1 MPSMRSRCFGVA
13 FVVLAIAA
21 FAPLGNVE
29 AAKGGN
35 GGGGGGSSVSDY
47 VGSAVCSNCHLGK
60 HETWSQTAHNQI
72 LRSGA
77 DEKSYINDGNVSGH
91 SDFFDGADIAITSLP
106 GGGSFSS
113 YGQYAPVLGKDK
125 NKGPYI
131 KIGGKTYLIA
141 YTVGGSAVQNPTV
154 ADSDGNGRI
163 LNDEAQY
170 KQLYVTMIGKSNYVL
185 PVQFNAKSATYAPYA
200 PEHWYDASN
209 LPIVNIDVNLAY
221 ERTCA
226 GCHSTGV
233 QIAQSSGQWTMT
245 MVDTAVACEAC
256 HGPGRAHIDA
266 PTVALKKATIV
277 NPETLLAT
285 TDLNDDGNIDTVDH
299 LLARNFV
306 CYSCHSQGTGSY
318 MDSNNNPLLYPSIA
332 DASGNALLY
341 RPGQDLRGYFTI
353 SQDPNNYWGAHD
365 ENGNEMIDYG
375 EFIASTHGSQ
385 QRQDHASGPHAADKV
400 YDHACF
406 TCHELHEADRL
417 HLVTTENEGVPV
429 PQPNDRTAQRN
440 NLCLSCHATHG
451 DFASLTEQDLIDGT
465 SNITTVVRA
474 HVKNRAFMDVSF
486 QTRCISCHMPDT
498 AKTAVEGDAQGHVF
512 LPIWPGYV
520 MQPADFKWDNGFEAM
535 GMGFELVDG
544 FQVGLIPNSCTG
556 CHEPGN
562 DDDIVTQW
570 LSSGHADGHGEPF
583 NHWNGEG
590 EVQNSCARCH
600 SQGGFKQLADSSVD
614 TDPGKPTPAGV
625 PWYTLTGA
633 GGTILPD
640 YNAPTNGTV
649 TAQSAIY
656 PKVLNC
662 NTCHEENGGGETV
675 YEAGKLQEVAF
686 PSGVR
691 KTLGNSSNICM
702 QCHQGRESGLSV
714 LNANPSVKDPA
725 CTANPPPSPAT
736 CPNVYYRF
744 INEHY
749 FAEAATMFGT
759 EVTAGYEEFL
769 PAGMTYLGK
778 NQFLGHSAVGK
789 QDCVGCHLN
798 KDMGPF
804 GVEKDHNFFPE
815 AEDCSS
821 CHYGNIEVD
830 GHFTGLGKPY
840 GNPNVDYDGNG
851 IRDSFRHEVD
861 GMQAHLILAMNA
873 YAKVSGLDAIIYTP
887 GAYPY
892 WAKASCYLGDAGCNP
907 VPQGGSYVTF
917 NKPLLGAAY
926 NYHSAQDPGAG
937 IHNHKYMIQILYDS
951 IAGMGGSVAGLTRP

>member
-1 MPSMRSRCFGVA
+1 MPSMRNRSFRVA
-13 FVVLAIAA
+13 FVCFVIAA
-21 FAPLGNVE
+21 FAPLANVE

-35 GGGGGGSSVSDY
+35 GGNGGNGGGKSDSDY

-77 DEKSYINDGNVSGH
+77 EEKNYINDGNDSGH

-106 GGGSFSS
+106 GGGGFSS

-125 NKGPYI
+125 NKGPYV
-131 KIGGKTYLIA
+131 KIGGNTYYIA
-141 YTVGGSAVQNPTV
+141 YTLGGSAVQNPTV
-154 ADSDGNGRI
+154 ADEDGNGRI

-170 KQLYVTMIGKSNYVL
+170 KQLYVTSIGKSNYVL
-185 PVQFNAKSATYAPYA
+185 PVQFNAQSATYAPYA

-233 QIAQSSGQWTMT
+233 EIAQSAGQWTMT

-285 TDLNDDGNIDTVDH
+285 TDLNGSCATPNCDPSVPDMVDH

-318 MDSNNNPLLYPSIA
+318 MDSNGNPLLYPSIA
-332 DASGNALLY
+332 DASGNPLLY

-353 SQDPNNYWGAHD
+353 SQNPNNYWGAHD
-365 ENGNEMIDYG
+365 ENGNDMIDYG

-385 QRQDHASGPHAADKV
+385 QRQDHASGPHAANKV

-465 SNITTVVRA
+465 TNITTVVRA

-498 AKTAVEGDAQGHVF
+498 ARTAVEGDAQGHVF

-590 EVQNSCARCH
+590 EVSSSCSRCH
-600 SQGGFKQLADSSVD
+600 SQGGFKQLADSSDSV
-614 TDPGKPTPAGV
+614 TGIPA
-625 PWYTLTGA
+625 YTL
-633 GGTILPD
+633 
-640 YNAPTNGTV
+640 NTNGTNPTFTAV
-649 TAQSAIY
+649 TGQSAIY

-662 NTCHEENGGGETV
+662 NTCHEENGGGDTV
-675 YEAGKLQEVAF
+675 YEAGKILQVAF
-686 PSGVR
+686 PSGVE

-714 LNANPSVKDPA
+714 ENASPSGDPP
-725 CTANPPPSPAT
+725 T
-736 CPNVYYRF
+736 YRF

-759 EVTAGYEEFL
+759 EVTAGYEGFL
-769 PAGMTYLGK
+769 PVGKTYLGK
-778 NQFLGHSAVGK
+778 NQFLGHGAIGK

-804 GVEKDHNFFPE
+804 GIEKDHNFFPE

-821 CHYGNIEVD
+821 CHYGDIEVD
-830 GHFTGLGKPY
+830 GHFTGLGLPF
-840 GNPNVDYDGNG
+840 GNPNVDYDGDG
-851 IRDSFRHEVD
+851 TGESFRHEVD

-873 YAKVSGLDAIIYTP
+873 YAKTNGYTPIMYTP
-887 GAYPY
+887 GSYPY
-892 WAKASCYLGDAGCNP
+892 WAKASCYQGDLDCVP
-907 VPQGGSYVTF
+907 VSQGTYAF
-917 NKPLLGAAY
+917 PDKPLLGAAY

-937 IHNHKYMIQILYDS
+937 IHNYKYMIQILYDS
-951 IAGMGGSVAGLTRP
+951 IAGMGESVAGLTRP